1 MEENKKENK
10 KKAGW
15 KFFLAELTIIIT
27 GTLGMG
33 VLGLIRKQPEDRLL
47 RNCVM
52 MLLILGTVC
61 FHLRREYVHDG
72 LDYDNGD
79 HIFRFF
85 LCLGIGLAAAFA
97 CGFLPVGGWPFLL
110 VFVMLSLFGSMSV
123 GILSATSLLLVSVL
137 LSGSDAGGFALYF
150 VCGVFA
156 VTLFRHLGEDF
167 KIGIPLF
174 LSVLCLLVCETASV
188 ILTANARPDF
198 EMFVIPA
205 ANMIVSSILLL
216 GCLKVFSS
224 VVVYPHR
231 EKYLDI
237 NDSEN
242 PVIARLRERD
252 KNEYMHCVHTTYFC
266 ERIGKRLGLD
276 VDALKSAG
284 YYYRLGGELT
294 QMLED
299 EQFPPSAREIL
310 LDYRNRNTGMK
321 KKETAVL
328 YCSDM
333 IVTSVKSAYEKTG
346 FEKDGQAQ
354 INFDRLIDD
363 IFARLFKDK
372 TFDKCDISIGELRTM
387 QQIFKEEKL
396 YYDFLR

>member
-1 MEENKKENK
+1 MEKNKR
-10 KKAGW
+10 KAGW

-33 VLGLIRKQPEDRLL
+33 TLGWVRHQPEDRLL
-47 RNCVM
+47 GNCVM
-52 MLLILGTVC
+52 MLLILGVIC

-85 LCLGIGLAAAFA
+85 LCLGLGLAVAFA

-110 VFVMLSLFGSMSV
+110 VFIMLSLFSNMSV
-123 GILSATSLLLVSVL
+123 GILSATSLLLASIL

-150 VCGVFA
+150 VSGVFA

-174 LSVLCLLVCETASV
+174 LSVLCLLVCETANV
-188 ILTANARPDF
+188 VLVANARPDF
-198 EMFVIPA
+198 EIFVIPV

-224 VVVYPHR
+224 MVVYRHR

-237 NDSEN
+237 IDSEN

-252 KNEYMHCVHTTYFC
+252 RNEYMHCVHTTYFC
-266 ERIGKRLGLD
+266 ERIGKRLGMN
-276 VDALKSAG
+276 VEALKSVG

-299 EQFPPSAREIL
+299 EQFPPAAREIL
-310 LDYRNRNTGMK
+310 LDYRNRKAGMK

-333 IVTSVKSAYEKTG
+333 IVTSVKTA

-354 INFDRLIDD
+354 VNFDKLIDD
-363 IFARLFKDK
+363 IFGRLFKDRI
-372 TFDKCDISIGELRTM
+372 FDKCDISVGELRTM

>member
-1 MEENKKENK
+1 MEENKR
-10 KKAGW
+10 KAGW
-15 KFFLAELTIIIT
+15 KFVLAELTIIIM
-27 GTLGMG
+27 GTCGMG
-33 VLGLIRKQPEDRLL
+33 ALGLVRRQPADRLL
-47 RNCVM
+47 SNCVM
-52 MLLILGTVC
+52 MLLLLGTVC

-85 LCLGIGLAAAFA
+85 LCLGIGLGIAFA

-110 VFVMLSLFGSMSV
+110 VFIMLSLFSNMSV
-123 GILSATSLLLVSVL
+123 GILSAVSLLLASVL
-137 LSGSDAGGFALYF
+137 LSGSDAGGFALHF

-156 VTLFRHLGEDF
+156 VTLFRRLGDDF

-174 LSVLCLLVCETASV
+174 LSVLSLLVCETANV
-188 ILTANARPDF
+188 VLVANARPDF
-198 EMFVIPA
+198 EIFVIPTV
-205 ANMIVSSILLL
+205 NVIVSSILLL

-224 VVVYPHR
+224 TVVYRHR

-237 NDSEN
+237 IDSEN
-242 PVIARLRERD
+242 PVIVRLRERD
-252 KNEYMHCVHTTYFC
+252 RNEYMHCVHTTYFC

-276 VDALKSAG
+276 VEALKGAG

-310 LDYRNRNTGMK
+310 LDYRNRNAGMK

-328 YCSDM
+328 YCADM
-333 IVTSVKSAYEKTG
+333 VVTSVKAAFARDK
-346 FEKDGQAQ
+346 QAQ
-354 INFDRLIDD
+354 VNFDRLVDD
-363 IFARLFKDK
+363 IFGRLFKDK
-372 TFDKCDISIGELRTM
+372 IFDTCNIALGELRTM

>member
-1 MEENKKENK
+1 MEENKR
-10 KKAGW
+10 KAGW
-15 KFFLAELTIIIT
+15 KFFLAELMIIIT

-33 VLGLIRKQPEDRLL
+33 VLGLIRRQPEDRLL
-47 RNCVM
+47 GNCVT
-52 MLLILGTVC
+52 MLFVLGAVC
-61 FHLRREYVHDG
+61 FHLRREYIHDG

-85 LCLGIGLAAAFA
+85 LCLGIGLAVAFA

-110 VFVMLSLFGSMSV
+110 VFIMLSLFSSMSV
-123 GILSATSLLLVSVL
+123 GILSAASLLLASVL
-137 LSGSDAGGFALYF
+137 LSGCDVGGFALYF

-174 LSVLCLLVCETASV
+174 LSVLCLLVCETANV
-188 ILTANARPDF
+188 VLVANARPDF
-198 EMFVIPA
+198 EIFVIPV

-224 VVVYPHR
+224 VVVYRHR

-237 NDSEN
+237 IDSEN

-252 KNEYMHCVHTTYFC
+252 RNEYMHCVHTTYFC

-299 EQFPPSAREIL
+299 KQFPPSAREIL

-333 IVTSVKSAYEKTG
+333 IVTSVKAAYAE
-346 FEKDGQAQ
+346 DGQAQ
-354 INFDRLIDD
+354 VNFDRLVDD
-363 IFARLFKDK
+363 IFSRLFKDK
-372 TFDKCDISIGELRTM
+372 TFDKCNISVGELRTM
-387 QQIFKEEKL
+387 QQVFKEEKL
-396 YYDFLR
+396 CYDFLH

>member
-1 MEENKKENK
+1 MAETEKNMEENK

-15 KFFLAELTIIIT
+15 RFSLAEAAIIIV

-33 VLGLIRKQPEDRLL
+33 VLGRIRQQPEDRLL
-47 RNCVM
+47 GNCVM
-52 MLLILGTVC
+52 MLLVLAVIC
-61 FHLRREYVHDG
+61 FHLRREYVHDSF
-72 LDYDNGD
+72 DYDNGE

-85 LCLGIGLAAAFA
+85 LCLGIGLAVAFV

-110 VFVMLSLFGSMSV
+110 VFIMLALFSNMSV
-123 GILSATSLLLVSVL
+123 GLLSATSLLLISVL

-150 VCGVFA
+150 VSGVFA

-167 KIGIPLF
+167 KIGIPVF
-174 LSVLCLLVCETASV
+174 LSILCLLVCETANV
-188 ILTANARPDF
+188 VLVANARPDF
-198 EMFVIPA
+198 ESFVIPV
-205 ANMIVSSILLL
+205 ANMIVSSVLLL
-216 GCLKVFSS
+216 GCLKMFSS
-224 VVVYPHR
+224 MVVYRHR

-237 NDSEN
+237 IDSEN
-242 PVIARLRERD
+242 PVIARMRERD
-252 KNEYMHCVHTTYFC
+252 RNEYMHCVHTTYFC
-266 ERIGKRLGLD
+266 ERIGRRLGLE
-276 VDALKSAG
+276 VEALKSAG

-299 EQFPPSAREIL
+299 EQFPPNAREIL
-310 LDYRNRNTGMK
+310 LDYRNRQQGMK

-333 IVTSVKSAYEKTG
+333 VVTSVKAAIESGEP
-346 FEKDGQAQ
+346 GQV
-354 INFDRLIDD
+354 NFDRLIDD
-363 IFARLFKDK
+363 IFSKLFRNKI
-372 TFDKCDISIGELRTM
+372 FDKCDISVGELRTM